1 MIEYIYKRLIKGVLM
16 KEKIY
21 TIPVNDAFSSDCE
34 CPICSMYKALE
45 DDAVSY
51 TMGPSYM
58 EDDIRAVTDKK
69 GFCQKHLKKVY
80 DCENRLGFALV
91 MKTHLDRVINDIESL
106 QDGKVAGKS
115 MFKKADKTA
124 VTTYTERLEGTCF
137 VCERIDNT
145 FQRYLDTIF
154 HMYKHDSDFR
164 EKYKACKGFC
174 TKHYGILLEQAANSL
189 KGDMLDEFIK
199 TTNSLYIENMKRVR
213 DDVEWF
219 INKFDHKYIDEPWKN
234 AKDSLVRAM
243 IKDGSYIADEP
254 GKRNNT
260 R

>member
-69 GFCQKHLKKVY
+69 GFFLKH
-80 DCENRLGFALV
+80 RLSCHFSILQ
-91 MKTHLDRVINDIESL
+91 TFNIINHPVKMCLHD
-106 QDGKVAGKS
+106 KCKAKS
-115 MFKKADKTA
+115 MFKKADKPA
-124 VTTYTERLEGTCF
+124 VTTYTEQLEGTCF

-154 HMYKHDSDFR
+154 HMYKHDSVFMTSA
-164 EKYKACKGFC
+164 KP
-174 TKHYGILLEQAANSL
+174 SL
-189 KGDMLDEFIK
+189 F
-199 TTNSLYIENMKRVR
+199 SQ
-213 DDVEWF
+213 
-219 INKFDHKYIDEPWKN
+219 
-234 AKDSLVRAM
+234 
-243 IKDGSYIADEP
+243 SYTFF
-254 GKRNNT
+254 KCF
-260 R
+260 

>member
-1 MIEYIYKRLIKGVLM
+1 M

-106 QDGKVAGKS
+106 QDGK
-115 MFKKADKTA
+115 
-124 VTTYTERLEGTCF
+124 
-137 VCERIDNT
+137 RI
-145 FQRYLDTIF
+145 L
-154 HMYKHDSDFR
+154 
-164 EKYKACKGFC
+164 
-174 TKHYGILLEQAANSL
+174 NSL
-189 KGDMLDEFIK
+189 KAHALYVKGLITHFRDIWTLYFICISMIVISGK
-199 TTNSLYIENMKRVR
+199 SIKHVR
-213 DDVEWF
+213 D
-219 INKFDHKYIDEPWKN
+219 
-234 AKDSLVRAM
+234 SVRSIMAYCLSRQL
-243 IKDGSYIADEP
+243 IL
-254 GKRNNT
+254 
-260 R
+260 

>member
-1 MIEYIYKRLIKGVLM
+1 M

-115 MFKKADKTA
+115 MFKKADKPA
-124 VTTYTERLEGTCF
+124 L
-137 VCERIDNT
+137 
-145 FQRYLDTIF
+145 
-154 HMYKHDSDFR
+154 
-164 EKYKACKGFC
+164 
-174 TKHYGILLEQAANSL
+174 
-189 KGDMLDEFIK
+189 
-199 TTNSLYIENMKRVR
+199 TNVY
-213 DDVEWF
+213 
-219 INKFDHKYIDEPWKN
+219 
-234 AKDSLVRAM
+234 
-243 IKDGSYIADEP
+243 
-254 GKRNNT
+254 
-260 R
+260 